1 MVIESSILLIAF
13 FLMLIVSN
21 IINRLYPKI
30 PLPFIQIV
38 LGILVGVLARESTL
52 TLNSE
57 LFLALVIGPLN
68 FCEGQESDVM
78 TFVKYKSIVA
88 YLILPTVFI
97 TMLTAGYVTGK
108 LLPVDIPL
116 AASFALGA
124 ALAPTDAVAFLSI
137 AKRFKFPQTSGVYPD
152 PRRAL
157 K

>member
-68 FCEGQESDVM
+68 FCEG
-78 TFVKYKSIVA
+78 
-88 YLILPTVFI
+88 
-97 TMLTAGYVTGK
+97 
-108 LLPVDIPL
+108 
-116 AASFALGA
+116 
-124 ALAPTDAVAFLSI
+124 
-137 AKRFKFPQTSGVYPD
+137 
-152 PRRAL
+152 
-157 K
+157 

>member
-68 FCEGQESDVM
+68 FVRGKKVM
-78 TFVKYKSIVA
+78 S
-88 YLILPTVFI
+88 
-97 TMLTAGYVTGK
+97 
-108 LLPVDIPL
+108 
-116 AASFALGA
+116 
-124 ALAPTDAVAFLSI
+124 
-137 AKRFKFPQTSGVYPD
+137 
-152 PRRAL
+152 
-157 K
+157 

>member
-1 MVIESSILLIAF
+1 MLIESSILLIAF

-68 FCEGQESDVM
+68 FCEGQESHVM
-78 TFVKYKSIVA
+78 TFVKYKSR
-88 YLILPTVFI
+88 LPF
-97 TMLTAGYVTGK
+97 
-108 LLPVDIPL
+108 
-116 AASFALGA
+116 
-124 ALAPTDAVAFLSI
+124 
-137 AKRFKFPQTSGVYPD
+137 
-152 PRRAL
+152 
-157 K
+157 

>member
-57 LFLALVIGPLN
+57 LFFG
-68 FCEGQESDVM
+68 F
-78 TFVKYKSIVA
+78 
-88 YLILPTVFI
+88 
-97 TMLTAGYVTGK
+97 GYWSAE
-108 LLPVDIPL
+108 LL
-116 AASFALGA
+116 
-124 ALAPTDAVAFLSI
+124 
-137 AKRFKFPQTSGVYPD
+137 
-152 PRRAL
+152 
-157 K
+157 

>member
-1 MVIESSILLIAF
+1 MLIESSILLIAF

-78 TFVKYKSIVA
+78 TFVKYKSILA
-88 YLILPTVFI
+88 YLILPTVCI
-97 TMLTAGYVTGK
+97 TMLTVG
-108 LLPVDIPL
+108 
-116 AASFALGA
+116 
-124 ALAPTDAVAFLSI
+124 
-137 AKRFKFPQTSGVYPD
+137 
-152 PRRAL
+152 
-157 K
+157 

>member
-1 MVIESSILLIAF
+1 MLIESSILLIAF

-68 FCEGQESDVM
+68 FCEGKKVM
-78 TFVKYKSIVA
+78 S
-88 YLILPTVFI
+88 
-97 TMLTAGYVTGK
+97 
-108 LLPVDIPL
+108 
-116 AASFALGA
+116 
-124 ALAPTDAVAFLSI
+124 
-137 AKRFKFPQTSGVYPD
+137 
-152 PRRAL
+152 
-157 K
+157 

>member
-1 MVIESSILLIAF
+1 MLIESSILLIAF

-68 FCEGQESDVM
+68 FCEG
-78 TFVKYKSIVA
+78 
-88 YLILPTVFI
+88 
-97 TMLTAGYVTGK
+97 
-108 LLPVDIPL
+108 
-116 AASFALGA
+116 
-124 ALAPTDAVAFLSI
+124 
-137 AKRFKFPQTSGVYPD
+137 
-152 PRRAL
+152 
-157 K
+157 

>member
-1 MVIESSILLIAF
+1 MLIESSILLIAF

-68 FCEGQESDVM
+68 FCEGAR
-78 TFVKYKSIVA
+78 K
-88 YLILPTVFI
+88 
-97 TMLTAGYVTGK
+97 
-108 LLPVDIPL
+108 
-116 AASFALGA
+116 
-124 ALAPTDAVAFLSI
+124 
-137 AKRFKFPQTSGVYPD
+137 
-152 PRRAL
+152 
-157 K
+157 